1 MSLLFGDDF
10 TEHSEFSEGTS
21 FNLCGLFYGSTNLI
35 DASNLILPALNCYTS
50 CYNGMFRNATNLQH
64 GPKILPGLLL
74 YQDAY
79 SSMFESCINL
89 EEAPI
94 IEATTFEGGSAAMGR
109 MFCMS
114 RSTKLNTPKLT
125 RGPVLKALV
134 QTTTCYKEMFK
145 GNGNL
150 VEITNLSIDR
160 VSGSTENWV
169 LNCGNGT
176 GIFYKNPESTAWG
189 VNDSGVPSGWTIKNY
204 GEE

>member
-1 MSLLFGDDF
+1 
-10 TEHSEFSEGTS
+10 
-21 FNLCGLFYGSTNLI
+21 
-35 DASNLILPALNCYTS
+35 
-50 CYNGMFRNATNLQH
+50 
-64 GPKILPGLLL
+64 
-74 YQDAY
+74 
-79 SSMFESCINL
+79 
-89 EEAPI
+89 
-94 IEATTFEGGSAAMGR
+94 
-109 MFCMS
+109 
-114 RSTKLNTPKLT
+114 
-125 RGPVLKALV
+125 
-134 QTTTCYKEMFK
+134 MFK